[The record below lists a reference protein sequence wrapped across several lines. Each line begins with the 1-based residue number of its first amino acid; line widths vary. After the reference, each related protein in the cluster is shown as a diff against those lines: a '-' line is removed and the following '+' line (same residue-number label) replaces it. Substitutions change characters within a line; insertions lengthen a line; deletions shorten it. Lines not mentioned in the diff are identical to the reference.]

1 LGQGKLDPGGTVAP
15 IILSSD
21 KTTLSQF
28 RGDKKA
34 WPVYLTIGNIAK
46 ATRRKP
52 TSHATVLIGYI
63 PVAKLD
69 GFTDQT
75 RSAAGYRLFHYC
87 MSLLLEPLVKA
98 GKDGVEMTCADGWVR
113 RVHPVL
119 AAYVADH
126 PEQCL
131 VACCQENYCP
141 KCRVHPDARGEMV
154 DSVLRDPMRT
164 MNILHLKSTGAR
176 VPAFKEEGLRPVYK
190 PFWAALPYTDI
201 FTAIT
206 PDILHQLHKGVFKDH
221 LVKWCTE
228 IAGEA
233 EIDARFRAMTPY
245 PGLQH
250 FKNGI
255 SFVSQWT
262 GKEHK
267 EMQRIFGGLLVG
279 AVQPAVL
286 KTVTAAIDF
295 IYYAQFHSHTTTT
308 LAALQSSL
316 EVFHA
321 HKDVF
326 IDLEVRGHFNIP
338 KIHSMLH
345 YVNSI
350 KMHGSADGYNSESP
364 ERLHIDY
371 AKEAYRATNK
381 KDYVQQM
388 TTWLQR
394 QENVHQFSV
403 YLEWRNSKEAEGEV
417 QDLDEEKDE
426 DSGQEDNHGVK
437 GGGKHLL
444 SQQVPSVPSVAL
456 GNNPGTHLI
465 AAKPTFPNISV
476 KTIISDFK
484 ASLFLPTLTSYL
496 RHSNP
501 PPLTF
506 IFPTDSDHFDAY
518 ARVSIRLPSV
528 PATGTQNHLH
538 RIRAT
543 PGTAPRSGRHPPQA
557 HFDTVLVRT
566 PDEPHG
572 NNVGAQLN
580 GMS

>member
-1 LGQGKLDPGGTVAP
+1 LDPGGTVAP

-69 GFTDQT
+69 GFTDDT

-87 MSLLLEPLVKA
+87 MSLLLKPLVKA

-113 RVHPVL
+113 RVHPIL

-154 DSVLRDPMRT
+154 DSVLRDPLRT
-164 MNILHLKSTGAR
+164 MNILHLKSTGTR
-176 VPAFKEEGLRPVYK
+176 VPAFKEEGLRPVYT
-190 PFWAALPYTDI
+190 PFWADLPYTNI

-228 IAGEA
+228 IAGEP
-233 EIDARFRAMTPY
+233 EIDARFQAMTAY
-245 PGLQH
+245 PGLRH

-262 GKEHK
+262 GREHK
-267 EMQRIFGGLLVG
+267 EMQRIFAGLLVG

-308 LAALQSSL
+308 LAALQNSL

-321 HKDVF
+321 HKHVF

-338 KIHSMLH
+338 KLHSMLH

-381 KDYVQQM
+381 KDYIQQM
-388 TTWLQR
+388 TIWLQR

-403 YLEWRNSKEAEGEV
+403 YLDWRNSKEAKVE
-417 QDLDEEKDE
+417 QDMDEENNG
-426 DSGQEDNHGVK
+426 DSDQEDIHGVK
-437 GGGKHLL
+437 GGSQHLL
-444 SQQVPSVPSVAL
+444 TQQVPSVLSVAL
-456 GNNPGTHLI
+456 SNNPGTHLI

-476 KTIISDFK
+476 ETIISDFK

-501 PPLTF
+501 PPSTF
-506 IFPTDSDHFDAY
+506 VFPTDSDHFDAY

-528 PATGTQNHLH
+528 PATGTENHLH

-543 PGTAPRSGRHPPQA
+543 PGAAPRPGRHPPQA
-557 HFDTVLVRT
+557 HFDTVLV
-566 PDEPHG
+566 
-572 NNVGAQLN
+572 
-580 GMS
+580 